1 MYTKFYDNTI
11 VTKFVKELVARTN
24 VPFISTWKPGDFA
37 IRGMF
42 YITSDSI
49 WKCLHTGW
57 PKSVNDFCD
66 LAHETK
72 VAEIDDDGNITSIS
86 SNSINKSNTM
96 SVRFFERVSPYV
108 FGQEYFNI
116 TGNYKSDLL
125 GYDATTHFYLGQYLR
140 MMRDIYDLDL
150 MPFYN
155 CYGGENLVDI
165 DFNANGE
172 VLS

>member
-1 MYTKFYDNTI
+1 LTHETR
-11 VTKFVKELVARTN
+11 VAERDGN
-24 VPFISTWKPGDFA
+24 GNI
-37 IRGMF
+37 I
-42 YITSDSI
+42 ITSNNID
-49 WKCLHTGW
+49 
-57 PKSVNDFCD
+57 KS
-66 LAHETK
+66 K
-72 VAEIDDDGNITSIS
+72 
-86 SNSINKSNTM
+86 TM

-155 CYGGENLVDI
+155 CYSGENLVDI
-165 DFNANGE
+165 DFNAKGE
-172 VLS
+172 VLL

>member
-66 LAHETK
+66 LTHETR
-72 VAEIDDDGNITSIS
+72 VAERDGNGNIIITSNNID
-86 SNSINKSNTM
+86 KSKTM

-155 CYGGENLVDI
+155 CYSGENLVDI
-165 DFNANGE
+165 DFNAKGE
-172 VLS
+172 VLL

>member
-1 MYTKFYDNTI
+1 MIEEYLNTE
-11 VTKFVKELVARTN
+11 TFTTRKELVARTN

-57 PKSVNDFCD
+57 PKSVDDFCD
-66 LAHETK
+66 LTHETK
-72 VAEIDDDGNITSIS
+72 VVKIDDDGNITDTSSIDKS
-86 SNSINKSNTM
+86 SAM
-96 SVRFFERVSPYV
+96 RVRFFERVSPYV

-125 GYDATTHFYLGQYLR
+125 GYDATTHFYLG
-140 MMRDIYDLDL
+140 
-150 MPFYN
+150 
-155 CYGGENLVDI
+155 
-165 DFNANGE
+165 
-172 VLS
+172 